1 MKHVLRIT
9 LASLA
14 LFLLSSLLFIQ
25 GCASK
30 RGAEALHAQGCCAD
44 EIEYY
49 SKTIEEA
56 RNQTGQEAQHDMLW
70 MVYYNRAVAY
80 MQADEYAKAIDDFT
94 TTIKLHPY
102 DKDAH
107 VNRGIAHHNLNDY
120 DKAMED
126 YAKAIE
132 LDPDY
137 AADAHFNR
145 APIHYKLGNYH
156 SAPGDYDKAIKMNPN
171 LTVAYHNRTLVHA
184 ALENHEAAEKDGNLG
199 TRSTAAKPSPVLPL
213 VRRGRLRGVILGVI
227 CA

>member
-1 MKHVLRIT
+1 MRHTLRIT
-9 LASLA
+9 PVLLA
-14 LFLLSSLLFIQ
+14 LLLPSGVLFIQ

-56 RNQTGQEAQHDMLW
+56 RNKTGQEARDDTLW
-70 MVYYNRAVAY
+70 MVHYNRAIAY
-80 MQADEYAKAIDDFT
+80 MQAGKYAKAIADFT

-107 VNRGIAHHNLNDY
+107 VNRGIAYHNLNDY

-137 AADAHFNR
+137 AADAYFNR
-145 APIHYKLGNYH
+145 ARIHYRLDDYH
-156 SAPGDYDKAIKMNPN
+156 SALVDYDQAIKMNPN
-171 LTVAYHNRTLVHA
+171 LAVAYHNRALVHA
-184 ALENHEAAEKDGNLG
+184 TLENHEAAEKDARKACELG
-199 TRSTAAKPSPVLPL
+199 ECGALETLKKQVDK
-213 VRRGRLRGVILGVI
+213 
-227 CA
+227 